1 MKNKALK
8 TLALIL
14 GIGLILCVV
23 AHLTISVLLKPT
35 ITEHD
40 FHYSV
45 TYQVNGE
52 TKTLHGIYRCKFE
65 GYEGG
70 EEPYARYYSGEYIY
84 DGQPTESHTYTIAEL
99 DGAEL
104 YIVAVFNE
112 AYLMGDTKH
121 LDYDYMLNDPYLEAV
136 NKEGYAFEEGQMPKE
151 FTSELI
157 SWDYPEP
164 IENAFTFA
172 GFSILHFGSLL
183 ITTAIGLLAIVACL
197 IFVTKDQN
205 VAYKVLD
212 KLSILV
218 NFAACFLAIPFMAIC
233 TSFLLLVME
242 NNDVLYQIY
251 LCLPALTAFCVAAS
265 IAFRRNGYTKTG
277 FFLPFIGPAV
287 FIVPMV
293 IESIVYNIG

>member
-1 MKNKALK
+1 MKSNALK
-8 TLALIL
+8 PLALIFA
-14 GIGLILCVV
+14 IGLILCVV
-23 AHLTISVLLKPT
+23 GHLSISVLLKPT

-45 TYQVNGE
+45 TYQLNGE
-52 TKTLHGIYRCKFE
+52 TKTLDGIYRCKFE
-65 GYEGG
+65 GYERG

-104 YIVAVFNE
+104 YIVTVFNE
-112 AYLMGDTKH
+112 AYLMGDTNH

-136 NKEGYAFEEGQMPKE
+136 TKEGYAFEEGQMPEE
-151 FTSELI
+151 FTAELI

-197 IFVTKDQN
+197 IFVKRDKT
-205 VAYKVLD
+205 VPYRALD
-212 KLSILV
+212 RVSIV
-218 NFAACFLAIPFMAIC
+218 MNFVITLAFIPFLTVITALLQITMSGDEFAYQLFLSFPAI
-233 TSFLLLVME
+233 
-242 NNDVLYQIY
+242 
-251 LCLPALTAFCVAAS
+251 TAFTVAAS
-265 IAFRRNGYTKTG
+265 VALRRVRLSKTG
-277 FFLPFIGPAV
+277 FFIQFAV
-287 FIVPMV
+287 PVVFALMILVG
-293 IESIVYNIG
+293 SASY